1 MNNDI
6 NTIQYLIVKFGEM
19 AMVIAAAI
27 SVYFVCSLIYHVIYE
42 RD

>member
-6 NTIQYLIVKFGEM
+6 NISEYLVVKFGEM
-19 AMVIAAAI
+19 AMVVAAAI
-27 SVYFVCSLIYHVIYE
+27 SVYFICTLIYNIIYE